1 MRWIRILLVILL
13 ALLLVW
19 VAGRLIFAVPST
31 EGRAVESA
39 IPFDPTTTLG
49 PQAVEAMSAHA
60 GKSGVVPLPDGQGA
74 LMSRMKLA
82 EGAERSIDAMYYIWH
97 DDTSGML
104 LLDALRDAAERGVRV
119 RLLLDDNGIAGM
131 DSMLAALNELPNF
144 SVRLFNPST
153 VRNPK
158 GLGYALY
165 PLRMNRRMH
174 NKAFLVD
181 GAVAIVGGRNIGDE
195 YFAIGDVPAYL
206 DLDVLGVGDVVT
218 DTAAIFD
225 QYWNSEPVLAL
236 EQVIAGRGDMAAF
249 DKGVAEAEATPEAQT
264 IIRAEASAGERMVRR
279 NAPQM
284 EWTEVQVVADDP
296 VKGMG
301 THSREDL
308 MMSRLGAILGSVTTR
323 LDLISAYF
331 VPGKA
336 GSGFF
341 SKLAESGVDVRIM
354 TNSWQATDVPMVH
367 AGYVKY
373 RRELLEAGVTLYEL
387 KPIEGIAQGRAELR
401 PSGFSGSSLH
411 AKTFSV
417 DDRRVFIGSF
427 NFDPRSAALNCEM
440 GFLID
445 SPAIAKAGSTALTD
459 GLSRRS
465 FQPELEGNKMVWRDP
480 QPDGSVI
487 TLEHE
492 PDLDVLDRVAVY
504 VLNVLPIEWLL

>member
-1 MRWIRILLVILL
+1 MLVIALL
-13 ALLLVW
+13 AVLLVW
-19 VAGRLIFAVPST
+19 FAGRMLFPVPST
-31 EGRAVESA
+31 EGRATEAA

-49 PQAVEAMSAHA
+49 PQAVEAMSAHQ
-60 GKSGVVPLPDGQGA
+60 GLSGVVPLPDGQGA

-82 EGAERSIDAMYYIWH
+82 EGAERSIDVMYYIWH
-97 DDTSGML
+97 SDTSGLL
-104 LLDALRDAAERGVRV
+104 LLDALRDAAARGVRV

-131 DSMLAALNELPNF
+131 DGTLAALNAMPNF

-153 VRNPK
+153 LRNPK
-158 GLGYALY
+158 MAGYVLY

-206 DLDVLGVGDVVT
+206 DLDVLGVGEVVT

-225 QYWNSEPVLAL
+225 QYWNSQPVLAL
-236 EQVIAGRGDMAAF
+236 EQVIAGTGDLAGFDAAVA
-249 DKGVAEAEATPEAQT
+249 GAEASPEAQAIT
-264 IIRAEASAGERMVRR
+264 AAEASAGERLVRR
-279 NAPQM
+279 EAPPM
-284 EWTEVQVVADDP
+284 EWTHVQVVADDP

-301 THSREDL
+301 THDREDL
-308 MMSRLGAILGSVTTR
+308 MISRLGGILGSVTTR

-341 SKLAESGVDVRIM
+341 AALAEKGVDVRIM

-373 RRELLEAGVTLYEL
+373 RRELLESGVTLYEL
-387 KPIEGIAQGRAELR
+387 KPIDGMLQGKAELR

-411 AKTFSV
+411 AKTFSA
-417 DDRRVFIGSF
+417 DDARVFIGSF
-427 NFDPRSAALNCEM
+427 NFDPRSAGLNCEM

-459 GLSRRS
+459 GLAKRS
-465 FQPELEGNKMVWRDP
+465 FQPQLEGRKMVWRDP
-480 QPDGSVI
+480 QPDGTVTTI
-487 TLEHE
+487 EQE
-492 PDLDVLDRVAVY
+492 PGLGPVSRIAVY
-504 VLNVLPIEWLL
+504 LLNLLPIEWLL